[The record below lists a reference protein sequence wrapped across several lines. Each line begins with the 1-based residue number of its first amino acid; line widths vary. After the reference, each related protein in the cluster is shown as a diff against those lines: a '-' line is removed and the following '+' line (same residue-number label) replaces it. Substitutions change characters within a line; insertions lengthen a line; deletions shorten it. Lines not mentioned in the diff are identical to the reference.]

1 MANTKLILISRS
13 FHERSPFRLST
24 GKVAACLT
32 NVFVQDC
39 EDDDDDEFPD
49 DDEIE
54 LAVSGILRD
63 LKKTLSAS
71 LRSLSIR
78 SGSLTRSVMH
88 AVFGVQQLHRKMG
101 GGLPGRVAESESATA
116 NGR

>member
-1 MANTKLILISRS
+1 M
-13 FHERSPFRLST
+13 
-24 GKVAACLT
+24 VACLT

-78 SGSLTRSVMH
+78 SGSLTR
-88 AVFGVQQLHRKMG
+88 
-101 GGLPGRVAESESATA
+101 
-116 NGR
+116 

>member
-1 MANTKLILISRS
+1 MLPQI
-13 FHERSPFRLST
+13 EP
-24 GKVAACLT
+24 LT
-32 NVFVQDC
+32 RFNYAITNFTQEAEDDD
-39 EDDDDDEFPD
+39 DDDDDEFPD

-78 SGSLTRSVMH
+78 SGSLTR
-88 AVFGVQQLHRKMG
+88 
-101 GGLPGRVAESESATA
+101 
-116 NGR
+116 

>member
-1 MANTKLILISRS
+1 MVATYLINYLDQ
-13 FHERSPFRLST
+13 E
-24 GKVAACLT
+24 
-32 NVFVQDC
+32 C
-39 EDDDDDEFPD
+39 EDDDDEFPD

-78 SGSLTRSVMH
+78 SGSLTRSV
-88 AVFGVQQLHRKMG
+88 
-101 GGLPGRVAESESATA
+101 
-116 NGR
+116 